1 MIFDFKPCPVLVSKQ
16 AVLTNEHIKLID
28 TDNRVG
34 WLPERKGVRGRVK
47 RGYKGDQTYGDV
59 GRLDFG
65 WQAHNAIYG

>member
-1 MIFDFKPCPVLVSKQ
+1 MS
-16 AVLTNEHIKLID
+16 NKLID

-34 WLPERKGVRGRVK
+34 WLPERKGVRGRMK

-65 WQAHNAIYG
+65 